1 MRDYRPGKRAYPCS
15 EPSSRWTSKALYLTS
30 VNLEGANL
38 THANLEGANLTHTNL
53 ASADLTGAN
62 LARADLTRAN
72 LASADLTVADLT
84 RASLFFVTGADF
96 TGARFPPDEMVPWG
110 WRRDADSGRLKR
122 AD

>member
-1 MRDYRPGKRAYPCS
+1 MRMRGYRPGKRAYPCS

-38 THANLEGANLTHTNL
+38 THANL

-110 WRRDADSGRLKR
+110 WQRDADSGHLKR